1 MNIILHE
8 GKDDKKYIKR
18 ICTHLEIK
26 VTDENFY
33 ELGNKSNFFKKD
45 HNAYK
50 IIKDNPRISK
60 ILFVLDVDYEKND
73 RHSGGYT
80 NTKNRINKII
90 NQLGLN
96 SISDYYLVCDPNTKE
111 GYFESLLLSCI
122 SDELKKCYNE
132 FMQCSGYNGKE
143 NQKTIITKLH
153 ELASPEKP
161 YDYNHKNFNDIKEK
175 LQELFA

>member
-33 ELGNKSNFFKKD
+33 EL
-45 HNAYK
+45 
-50 IIKDNPRISK
+50 
-60 ILFVLDVDYEKND
+60 
-73 RHSGGYT
+73 
-80 NTKNRINKII
+80 
-90 NQLGLN
+90 
-96 SISDYYLVCDPNTKE
+96 
-111 GYFESLLLSCI
+111 
-122 SDELKKCYNE
+122 
-132 FMQCSGYNGKE
+132 
-143 NQKTIITKLH
+143 
-153 ELASPEKP
+153 ASPEKP